1 MVFQERTYSVLLV
14 SASEKF
20 NTSISPLLP
29 VTDYW
34 PVTIARSIGEARR
47 RMVDDTY
54 DLVIINSPLPDDFGT
69 RFAINACANSD
80 AGVLLLVKNALYEDV
95 DTKVLPYGVV
105 TLSMPTNQ
113 LMVSQSLRVL
123 RAIRERLRRV
133 EEKQVSLED
142 RMKEIRLVNQA
153 KWRLIECLNM
163 TEADAHRHIEK
174 QAMDLRVSKRE
185 VAESII
191 RTYPTN

>member
-20 NTSISPLLP
+20 NTSIRPLLP
-29 VTDYW
+29 VSDYW
-34 PVTIARSIGEARR
+34 PVTTARSIGEARR

-95 DTKVLPYGVV
+95 DAKVLPYGVV

-153 KWRLIECLNM
+153 KWRLIECLRM
-163 TEADAHRHIEK
+163 TEADAHRYIEK
-174 QAMDLRVSKRE
+174 QAMDLRISKRE

-191 RTYPTN
+191 RTYPTT

>member
-1 MVFQERTYSVLLV
+1 MFFQERTYSVLLV

-29 VTDYW
+29 VSDYW
-34 PVTIARSIGEARR
+34 PVTIAKSIGEARR

-80 AGVLLLVKNALYEDV
+80 AGVLLLVKNSMHEEIDA
-95 DTKVLPYGVV
+95 KVLPFGVV
-105 TLSMPTNQ
+105 TLSVPTNH

-123 RAIRERLRRV
+123 CAIRERLRRV
-133 EEKQVSLED
+133 EEKQVSLEE
-142 RMKEIRLVNQA
+142 RMKEIRLINQA

-163 TEADAHRHIEK
+163 TEPDAHRYIEK
-174 QAMDLRVSKRE
+174 QAMDLRVPKRE
-185 VAESII
+185 IAENII
-191 RTYPTN
+191 RTYPAT